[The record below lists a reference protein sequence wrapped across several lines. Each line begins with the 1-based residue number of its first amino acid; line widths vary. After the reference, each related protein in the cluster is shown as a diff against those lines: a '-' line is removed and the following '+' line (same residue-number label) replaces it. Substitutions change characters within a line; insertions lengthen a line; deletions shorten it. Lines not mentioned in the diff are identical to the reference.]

1 MKLYL
6 LICITLFH
14 SCSYKPLDKHLVSSE
29 YVVDST
35 LERNYKEYEDCYFIP
50 NNHDGKSVE
59 TAQKAFEIA
68 KPILYEMNKNN
79 IENLTPIHIRLI
91 EDKIWIIYGFPQ
103 TKNNEIIMGGGLYI
117 EMKKSNGAIIKAI
130 IEE

>member
-14 SCSYKPLDKHLVSSE
+14 SCSYKPQDKPLVSSE

-35 LERNYKEYEDCYFIP
+35 LERDYKEYEDCYFIP

-103 TKNNEIIMGGGLYI
+103 TKNNEIIMGGDYI
-117 EMKKSNGAIIKAI
+117 
-130 IEE
+130 

>member
-14 SCSYKPLDKHLVSSE
+14 SCSYKPQDKPLVSSE

-35 LERNYKEYEDCYFIP
+35 LECDYKEYEDCYFIP

-91 EDKIWIIYGFPQ
+91 E
-103 TKNNEIIMGGGLYI
+103 
-117 EMKKSNGAIIKAI
+117 AILR
-130 IEE
+130 

>member
-14 SCSYKPLDKHLVSSE
+14 SCSYKPQDKPLVSSE

-35 LERNYKEYEDCYFIP
+35 LERDYKEYEDCYFIP

-59 TAQKAFEIA
+59 TAQKNF
-68 KPILYEMNKNN
+68 
-79 IENLTPIHIRLI
+79 
-91 EDKIWIIYGFPQ
+91 
-103 TKNNEIIMGGGLYI
+103 
-117 EMKKSNGAIIKAI
+117 
-130 IEE
+130 